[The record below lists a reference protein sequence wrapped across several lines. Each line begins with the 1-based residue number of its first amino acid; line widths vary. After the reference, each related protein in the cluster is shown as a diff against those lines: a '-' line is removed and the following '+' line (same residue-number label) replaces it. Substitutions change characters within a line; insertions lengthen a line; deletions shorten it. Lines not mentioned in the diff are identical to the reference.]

1 LEKLVVE
8 APMRSATVLL
18 KLRTFLNRGF
28 LYFSDHSGF
37 GHGFNNPK
45 EMRAA
50 TQSSLDWLNHY
61 LWDNEIPKDSPILGS
76 SERGQ

>member
-1 LEKLVVE
+1 LEKPVADGTDAFRNCSVE
-8 APMRSATVLL
+8 TAD
-18 KLRTFLNRGF
+18 FLNRGF

>member
-1 LEKLVVE
+1 MPETTNAYELYRALQDCGVE
-8 APMRSATVLL
+8 SRLI
-18 KLRTFLNRGF
+18 
-28 LYFSDHSGF
+28 LYSGF

-45 EMRAA
+45 ELRAA

-61 LWDNEIPKDSPILGS
+61 LWDKEIPKDSPILGF